1 MSVEYSQ
8 VSNSEVKKLKILV
21 TGAAGFIGSHLVEAL
36 VKEGHQVIAI
46 DALLPHLYPAEEK
59 IRNWNL
65 IGELGGSI
73 KRHEIDLR
81 EPLSGYEFADCDY
94 VFHLAAM
101 PGLSLSWEN
110 TKLYI
115 DCNVLATANLLHA
128 CNPITLKRFFYIS
141 TSSVYG
147 KNVTGDETS
156 ALVPISPYGVTKLAA
171 ENLVSA
177 FSQAKGVSFAIFRL
191 FSVYG
196 PRQRSDMA
204 FNIFTRKLL
213 ANEVIDI
220 YGDGTQSR
228 ANTYVSDVVEGLIA
242 GMSKSKHAEIYN
254 LCGNEQASVM
264 QILDILGDLTGKSP
278 KISIKGERLG
288 DQQETRSVAQK
299 ARTQLD
305 FSPKTSLREGLNHQ
319 VKWQLLG
326 LK

>member
-1 MSVEYSQ
+1 M
-8 VSNSEVKKLKILV
+8 KILV

-36 VKEGHQVIAI
+36 VKRGHEVIAI
-46 DALLPHLYPAEEK
+46 DALLPQLYSAEEK
-59 IRNWNL
+59 IRNWDL
-65 IGELGGSI
+65 LGGLGESV

-110 TKLYI
+110 IKLYI
-115 DCNVLATANLLHA
+115 DCNVLATANLLQA
-128 CNPITLKRFFYIS
+128 CNPMTLKRFFYIS

-147 KNVTGDETS
+147 KYVTGDETS
-156 ALVPISPYGVTKLAA
+156 ALIPISPYGVTKLAA
-171 ENLVSA
+171 ENLVAA
-177 FSQAKGVSFAIFRL
+177 FSQAHNLSFAIFRL

-196 PRQRSDMA
+196 PRQRADMA
-204 FNIFTRKLL
+204 FNIFIRKLL
-213 ANEVIDI
+213 ANDVIDI
-220 YGDGTQSR
+220 FGDGTQSR

-242 GMSKSKHAEIYN
+242 GLSKSKHAEIYN
-254 LCGNEQASVM
+254 LCGNEQTSVV
-264 QILDILGDLTGKSP
+264 QVLEILSELTGKSP
-278 KISIKGERLG
+278 MISRKRERIG

-305 FSPKTSLREGLNHQ
+305 FYPKTTLREGLNNQ
-319 VKWQLLG
+319 VQWQLSG